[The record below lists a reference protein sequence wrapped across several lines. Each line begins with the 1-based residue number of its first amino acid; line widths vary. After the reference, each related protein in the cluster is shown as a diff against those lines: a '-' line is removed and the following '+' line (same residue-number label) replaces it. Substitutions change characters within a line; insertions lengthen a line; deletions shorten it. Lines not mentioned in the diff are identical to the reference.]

1 MNDSVDL
8 GIGAVSIPPG
18 THICAFP
25 PRRPRAKRDHG
36 PLPPRGESCYRP
48 TPVHL
53 GGRPAPLRRKPPARR
68 DQASGQ
74 PARTL
79 QCLMSTLPS

>member
-1 MNDSVDL
+1 MNDSADL

-18 THICAFP
+18 THICAFLRGVPARDAIMVPFLLEGRVAIGQPRPTWQGDRLHSAANPP
-25 PRRPRAKRDHG
+25 PRR
-36 PLPPRGESCYRP
+36 
-48 TPVHL
+48 
-53 GGRPAPLRRKPPARR
+53 
-68 DQASGQ
+68 DQTSGQ